1 MKKLS
6 DTEVMELVEKNMRH
20 CNNGYVT
27 WKGNQFEHFTDPCEI
42 LNDVEEMRSY
52 VERILKLESNGI
64 PINSSTVIWNWE
76 KFSDLNKDDEYF
88 DLLSIVGDIWH
99 KGKDH
104 FVFTVKD
111 RDYNT
116 VVVENGKVVIRGN
129 NDFSEKGQYHYYKD
143 LGYKYL
149 RIGQGKHSG
158 LCYANTK
165 QYKAFLNKNNIPVSI

>member
-6 DTEVMELVEKNMRH
+6 DTEIKELVVEHIKYCH
-20 CNNGYVT
+20 NGYVS
-27 WKGNQFEHFTDPCEI
+27 WKGKSFEHFTDPGEFI
-42 LNDVEEMRSY
+42 HDVEEMRSY
-52 VERILKLESNGI
+52 VERILKLEANGI
-64 PINSSTVIWNWE
+64 PINSSTVVWNWE
-76 KFSDLNKDDEYF
+76 KFSDLNKDDKYF

-104 FVFTVKD
+104 FVFTVSN

-116 VVVENGKVVIRGN
+116 VVVENGKVTIRGN

-143 LGYKYL
+143 LGYTYL
-149 RIGQGKHSG
+149 RIGQGKHNG

-165 QYKAFLNKNNIPVSI
+165 QYKAFLNKNNIPVAL